1 MRFGYLHSFN
11 TTFLRVKTRQSLR
24 DFCVSCNNVKTRAVP
39 TVNLFFKKRVQTT
52 LQPFCRVE
60 TRYSFITRSKK
71 TFTLSVNNLP
81 KIPDKPQS
89 DNLFKGPEWDSA
101 VGKAVRLAQ
110 LEYPEC
116 VILTRVGS
124 FWEVIF
130 RIKHRFLY
138 F

>member
-11 TTFLRVKTRQSLR
+11 ITLVKTRQLSKH
-24 DFCVSCNNVKTRAVP
+24 FCTFYCNVKTKEVPAVG
-39 TVNLFFKKRVQTT
+39 LFFNKRVQTT
-52 LQPFCRVE
+52 LQPFCRVK

-81 KIPDKPQS
+81 KISDKPQN
-89 DNLFKGPEWDSA
+89 DNLYKGPEWDST

-116 VILTRVGS
+116 IILTRVGS
-124 FWEVIF
+124 FWEVTF
-130 RIKHRFLY
+130 RMKHRFLY